1 MVGRRVALLVATD
14 RYRDTGLSRLAAPAS
29 DARQLAAVL
38 RDIRI
43 AGFEV
48 TTLYNKPHYVVGR
61 AIGDFYRGR
70 RGNDL
75 TLLYFTG
82 HGVKDEDGQLYL
94 AMTDTDRENLP
105 FTGVPSEQI
114 RAAME
119 GSRSRQKVLVLD
131 CCYAGAFPVGLGI
144 KGAPSVHALEQLG
157 GRGCVVLT
165 SSDAMQLS
173 FEGNQWTETG
183 PASLRS
189 GPSSLFTRF
198 LIEGLRTGKA
208 DLDGDGDI
216 TLDELYSYVHD
227 RVIDEQPLQ
236 RPKKKEDIEGRI
248 RFAQNIYW
256 TVPSRIS
263 DAVNSP
269 YPPGKLSALEELR
282 SLHYRG
288 NVIVKQRVLETVRL
302 LAEDDSKSVSGAASQ
317 FLSELILQEERRK
330 AEEAARREAEEAA
343 RRQAEETAQREAEEA
358 ARRQAEETAQR
369 EAEEAARRQ
378 AEETAQREAEEA
390 ARRQAEETAQRE
402 AEEAARRQAEETARR
417 QAEEAARRQAE
428 ETARRQAEEAAQREA
443 EETARRQA
451 EEAAQREAEETAR
464 RQAEEAAQREAEE
477 AARRQAEEAAQ
488 REAEEAARR
497 QAEETAQREAEEA
510 ARRQAEEAVRRQAE
524 ETARRQAEEAAQ
536 REAEETARR
545 QAEEAAQREAEETA
559 RRQAEEAAQ
568 REAEEAA
575 RRQAEEAAQR
585 EAEEAARRQAE
596 AVPAA
601 VRPDEPAGEPDL
613 LTAAAGTDVLAPVQP
628 GLPDPG
634 PATALVEPQPAG
646 TLPAE
651 IPPPRAGPSEPP
663 TVGTIEPAPGGG
675 LPDEDGGTPS
685 PAVAAV
691 AGYGMPAAAATA
703 ATDHPL
709 ASTLETAARSGD
721 STGELGRLTV
731 PVSGGDGAPPVQ
743 RPPRRRGPVTAW
755 IRRHRLPV
763 FALACA
769 AVATAVTLPFI
780 SPSRPSSA
788 GPSNSSPASHSSG
801 PSNSSGPL
809 ATGTGLVSLGNLSE
823 NPTPVDVYLYR
834 SGDSSPQFV
843 EHDVVYGTILPYQ
856 QVSAGAY
863 SVKMRAAGSSASSNP
878 VWSISLTVQA
888 GGAYTVAPLRAS
900 AQQGQLKVI
909 DDNLTTPNGKSFV
922 RVIQADLNEGQVTF
936 HCSCA
941 AGAPGNITTDAAPGT
956 VSPQAPIP
964 AGTWTM
970 TATGP
975 TGTASLPVTLT
986 SGTVHT
992 EIVIAK
998 PGGGLEIINVVNA
1011 VPSYRRVF
1019 VDLPF
1024 KGPSVLIP
1032 SVAFSPSGA
1041 TLAIASERVCLWN
1054 IAATRCTS
1062 TFGNATAYSL
1072 AFSPDGKTLAVAA
1085 TSSGTYLR
1093 NVATSSQTAP
1103 FIDPNGTGA
1112 YSVAFSPDGQTLAVG
1127 DFNGRT
1133 YLWNIATRKVLF
1145 TLGNSGSKDVMS
1157 VAFSP
1162 DGKLLVAGDDNGH
1175 TYVWQVATGKLMAI
1189 LPDPDSTGVI
1199 SVACS
1204 RDDTTMATGDNNGR
1218 IYIWNVD
1225 TDKLITTL
1233 PDPDGTEINSLAF
1246 SANGK
1251 TLATGDQ
1258 NGSVF
1263 LWYMS
1268 LSAAADAAGFDRGEH
1283 RVPVKLA

>member
-61 AIGDFYRGR
+61 AIGDFYRDR

-82 HGVKDEDGQLYL
+82 HGVKDEDGRLYL

-248 RFAQNIYW
+248 CFAQNIYW

-343 RRQAEETAQREAEEA
+343 RRQAEEAAQREAEEAARRQAEETAQREAEET

-378 AEETAQREAEEA
+378 AEET
-390 ARRQAEETAQRE
+390 
-402 AEEAARRQAEETARR
+402 
-417 QAEEAARRQAE
+417 
-428 ETARRQAEEAAQREA
+428 
-443 EETARRQA
+443 
-451 EEAAQREAEETAR
+451 
-464 RQAEEAAQREAEE
+464 
-477 AARRQAEEAAQ
+477 
-488 REAEEAARR
+488 
-497 QAEETAQREAEEA
+497 
-510 ARRQAEEAVRRQAE
+510 
-524 ETARRQAEEAAQ
+524 
-536 REAEETARR
+536 
-545 QAEEAAQREAEETA
+545 
-559 RRQAEEAAQ
+559 AQ

-769 AVATAVTLPFI
+769 AVAAAVTLPFI

-998 PGGGLEIINVVNA
+998 PGGGLEIINLVNA
-1011 VPSYRRVF
+1011 VPSYRRVS
-1019 VDLPF
+1019 VHLPF
-1024 KGPSVLIP
+1024 KGPGVLIP
-1032 SVAFSPSGA
+1032 SVAFSHSGA

-1062 TFGNATAYSL
+1062 TFGNANAYSL
-1072 AFSPDGKTLAVAA
+1072 AFSPDDKTLAVAD
-1085 TSSGTYLR
+1085 SSGGTYLW
-1093 NVATSSQTAP
+1093 NVATSSQTAT
-1103 FIDPNGTGA
+1103 FIDPKGLGA

-1127 DFNGRT
+1127 YPNGRT
-1133 YLWNIATRKVLF
+1133 YLWNIATRKVMFTFPAPVTTKGVSSVAFTQDGTILAVGDRNGRAYLWNVHTRNLLF
-1145 TLGNSGSKDVMS
+1145 TLGNSGSKDVMP

-1233 PDPDGTEINSLAF
+1233 PDPDGTEINSVAF

-1268 LSAAADAAGFDRGEH
+1268 LSAAADAPGFDRGEH
-1283 RVPVKLA
+1283 PVPVKLA